1 MPWPEKWSTSGCFC
15 FFLLLLNRPVRLQKR
30 KSIKLHLSRHR
41 FFSDDRLAKNKGAD
55 EMTSSFSFLFSSV
68 CRRDDK
74 EEQTVGNQK
83 RKGLAATG
91 STINRDE
98 RRRGFRRNK
107 IIGCARHIQGQN
119 ESGNGTC
126 QNTGGGQKGGK
137 KRRNVHTQRLERKRF
152 SFRPLRMARRAAI
165 YIWRVKKGASLSL
178 FSIDLCIA
186 ILPPRTI
193 DFPYEN
199 DGKVISKILL

>member
-1 MPWPEKWSTSGCFC
+1 
-15 FFLLLLNRPVRLQKR
+15 
-30 KSIKLHLSRHR
+30 
-41 FFSDDRLAKNKGAD
+41 
-55 EMTSSFSFLFSSV
+55 MTSSFSFLFSSV

-165 YIWRVKKGASLSL
+165 YIWRVKKGASLSSRQTYVQQFFL
-178 FSIDLCIA
+178 HGRSISH
-186 ILPPRTI
+186 TKTT
-193 DFPYEN
+193 E
-199 DGKVISKILL
+199 K